1 MVKQRAKSVE
11 LRARRKDH
19 NLSLRGGDKAIP
31 EKEIPRLARN
41 NILRIFSNEKGIA
54 LVMVLVLSA
63 IILVIMAGL
72 IYMLTTGTQL
82 SGMQKRYKTALEAGI
97 GGADITYQFIALRGD
112 TSSTSSLVSE
122 LSVLNP
128 VITTPNSCVISSS
141 AACTT
146 MTSYTGIA
154 TKFNVPTDCWAGC
167 DSSLTIDPNNP
178 GTYDMQFDV
187 GTSPTY
193 RVYAKIADTV
203 QGNSGEDANL
213 SKGGVV
219 YSTGEINVA
228 SIPFLYTIELD
239 AQNQANPAERAKLS
253 ILYQY

>member
-1 MVKQRAKSVE
+1 MRSQKREKMIHDTSCKIQDLSKDVYRASCIMNHASE
-11 LRARRKDH
+11 LR
-19 NLSLRGGDKAIP
+19 
-31 EKEIPRLARN
+31 
-41 NILRIFSNEKGIA
+41 NEKGIA

-82 SGMQKRYKTALEAGI
+82 SGMQKRYKTALEAGK
-97 GGADITYQFIALRGD
+97 GVADITYQIIALRGE
-112 TSSTSSLVSE
+112 TSATSSLLSE

-128 VITTPNSCVISSS
+128 VITTPNSCVTSSI

-146 MTSYTGIA
+146 MTSYMGIA
-154 TKFNVPTDCWAGC
+154 TKFNLPTDCWAGC
-167 DSSLTIDPNNP
+167 DSSLTIDPDNAS
-178 GTYDMQFDV
+178 TYDMQFDL

-203 QGNSGEDANL
+203 LGNSGGDEGL
-213 SKGGVV
+213 LKGGVV
-219 YSTGEINVA
+219 HSTGEINVA
-228 SIPFLYTIELD
+228 SIPFLYTIEVD

>member
-1 MVKQRAKSVE
+1 MRSQKSLNFGMRYTE
-11 LRARRKDH
+11 IGIFR
-19 NLSLRGGDKAIP
+19 NLQSKIR
-31 EKEIPRLARN
+31 
-41 NILRIFSNEKGIA
+41 NEKGIA

-82 SGMQKRYKTALEAGI
+82 SGVQKRYKTALEAGI
-97 GGADITYQFIALRGD
+97 GGADITYQIIALRGEV
-112 TSSTSSLVSE
+112 SSTSSLLGE

-128 VITTPNSCVISSS
+128 VITTPTSCVISSS

-146 MTSYTGIA
+146 MTSDPGIA

-167 DSSLTIDPNNP
+167 NSSLTIDPDNP

-187 GTSPTY
+187 GTAPTY
-193 RVYAKIADTV
+193 RVYAKIANTV
-203 QGNSGEDANL
+203 MGNSGGDEGL
-213 SKGGVV
+213 LKGGVV
-219 YSTGEINVA
+219 HSTGEINVA
-228 SIPFLYTIELD
+228 SIPFLYRIEVD